1 MSLSDSL
8 GEERQIFWRVA
19 RRQVRMANN
28 ANCEKAFCKAA
39 GARQRVC
46 QCVLVALLAVISLVP
61 ELLAADPGGAPDA
74 DNLKQLSLSEL
85 GNIEVT
91 TPSKEPEEIWRT
103 PAATYVLTQ
112 DDIRRSGATS
122 IPEML
127 RLVPGVEVA
136 RINSNEWALSIRGF
150 GSAFSRDV
158 LVLIDGRSVYTPL
171 YAGVYWDVQNVPV
184 EDIERIEVIRGPGGT
199 IWGSNAVN
207 GVINIITKKAKD
219 TRGTYASVRSGNID
233 QGGGTLRYGGAHGAN
248 LDYRM
253 YGMGFGLAPEFH
265 LDNDNYDSW
274 QLGQAGFRTD
284 STLSDRDN
292 LTVQGD
298 IYKGKVGQ
306 QVSIAY
312 YSPLVQQNVDG
323 IEDVSG
329 GNLLGVW
336 QHTLSNT
343 SNIQVQTYY
352 DRTSRFGPQLGETRN
367 TFDFDFVHHLQLG
380 ERNQVTWGFG
390 TRVSQGDF
398 EQTVATV
405 DFTPHDETDTL
416 YSTFVQDQV
425 AILKDKLWLTL
436 GSKFEHNNFTGW
448 ENQPAA
454 RLLFNPTP
462 HQTLWAAVS
471 RAVRTPSRIDENL
484 QLTGLVLSNPPIFV
498 CICDNGKFISETL
511 LGYELGYRRLI
522 TPRLY
527 VDVAGFHNK
536 YNDLQSFGAASL
548 SIVNSPPPQHILISV
563 PFANGIMG
571 STNGGEIAPDWK
583 ATRWMELRAAYS
595 YTSLNLVD
603 RATRAKS
610 SDISSYEDS
619 SPHNEVTGQAFFNLP
634 RQFTFSPTYRY
645 VGAVPAQL
653 TGSYQTMDA
662 RIAWRFTKNFELSF
676 TGQNLFQPRHPEF
689 GSVLIERGGYGQI
702 TWRRDTE

>member
-1 MSLSDSL
+1 M
-8 GEERQIFWRVA
+8 V
-19 RRQVRMANN
+19 NN
-28 ANCEKAFCKAA
+28 ANRGTLLYAA
-39 GARQRVC
+39 ALARQLVL
-46 QCVLVALLAVISLVP
+46 QCVLLALMVICLVAESF
-61 ELLAADPGGAPDA
+61 AADQDAVPDP
-74 DNLKQLSLSEL
+74 DSLKKLSLSEL

-91 TPSKEPEEIWRT
+91 TPSKEPAELWKT

-112 DDIRRSGATS
+112 EDIRRSGATS

-136 RINSNEWALSIRGF
+136 RINSNQWSVSIRGF
-150 GSAFSRDV
+150 GSAFSRNV

-171 YAGVYWDVQNVPV
+171 FAGVYWDVQNVPI
-184 EDIERIEVIRGPGGT
+184 EDIDRIEVVRGPGGT

-207 GVINIITKKAKD
+207 GVINIITKKARN
-219 TRGTYASVRSGNID
+219 THGTYASVRSGNID
-233 QGGGTLRYGGAHGAN
+233 QGGGTFRYGGAHGAN

-292 LTVQGD
+292 LTVEGD

-306 QVSIAY
+306 RVNIAY
-312 YSPLVQQNVDG
+312 YSPLVQKNVDG

-336 QHTLSNT
+336 RHTLSDT
-343 SNIQVQTYY
+343 SDFQVQAYY
-352 DRTSRFGPQLGETRN
+352 DRTSRFGPQLGETRD

-390 TRVSQGDF
+390 TRLSKGDF
-398 EQTVATV
+398 IQTVPTV
-405 DFTPHDETDTL
+405 NFVPSNETDTI
-416 YSTFVQDQV
+416 YSAFVQDQI
-425 AILKDKLWLTL
+425 AILKNKLWLTL
-436 GSKFEHNNFTGW
+436 GSKFERNNFTGW
-448 ENQPAA
+448 ENQPGA

-462 HQTLWAAVS
+462 HQTVWAAVT
-471 RAVRTPSRIDENL
+471 RAVRTPSRIDEDL
-484 QLTGLVLSNPPIFV
+484 QLTGLLLPNPPIFI
-498 CICDNGKFISETL
+498 CICDNGKFVSETL
-511 LGYELGYRRLI
+511 LGYEVGYRRLI
-522 TPRLY
+522 TSRLY
-527 VDVAGFHNK
+527 IDVAGFHNK

-548 SIVNSPPPQHILISV
+548 SIENSPPPQHILISV
-563 PFANGIMG
+563 PFVNGIMG
-571 STNGGEIAPDWK
+571 SSNGGEIAPDWK
-583 ATRWMELRAAYS
+583 VTRWMELRAGYS

-603 RATRAKS
+603 RATHAKS
-610 SDISSYEDS
+610 SDISSYEGS
-619 SPHNEVTGQAFFNLP
+619 SPHNEVTGQTFFSLP
-634 RQFTFSPTYRY
+634 KQLTLSPTYRY
-645 VGAVPAQL
+645 VGSVPAQL

-689 GSVLIERGGYGQI
+689 GSVLVERGGYGQI

>member
-1 MSLSDSL
+1 M
-8 GEERQIFWRVA
+8 V
-19 RRQVRMANN
+19 NN
-28 ANCEKAFCKAA
+28 ANRGTLLYAA
-39 GARQRVC
+39 ALARQLVL
-46 QCVLVALLAVISLVP
+46 QCVLLALMVICLVAESF
-61 ELLAADPGGAPDA
+61 AADQDAVPDP
-74 DNLKQLSLSEL
+74 DSLKKLSLSEL

-91 TPSKEPEEIWRT
+91 TPSKEPEELWKT

-112 DDIRRSGATS
+112 EDIRRSGATS

-136 RINSNEWALSIRGF
+136 RINSNQWSVSIRGF
-150 GSAFSRDV
+150 GSAFSRNV

-171 YAGVYWDVQNVPV
+171 FAGVYWDVQNVPI
-184 EDIERIEVIRGPGGT
+184 EDIDRIEVVRGPGGT

-207 GVINIITKKAKD
+207 GVINIITKKARN
-219 TRGTYASVRSGNID
+219 THGTYASVRSGNID
-233 QGGGTLRYGGAHGAN
+233 QGGGTFRYGGAHGAN

-292 LTVQGD
+292 LTVEGD

-306 QVSIAY
+306 RVNIAY
-312 YSPLVQQNVDG
+312 YSPLVQKNVDG

-336 QHTLSNT
+336 RHTLSDT
-343 SNIQVQTYY
+343 SDFQVQAYY
-352 DRTSRFGPQLGETRN
+352 ERTSRFGPQLGETRD

-390 TRVSQGDF
+390 TRLSKGDF
-398 EQTVATV
+398 IQTVPTV
-405 DFTPHDETDTL
+405 NFVPSNETDTI
-416 YSTFVQDQV
+416 YSAFVQDQI
-425 AILKDKLWLTL
+425 AILKNKLWLTL
-436 GSKFEHNNFTGW
+436 GSKFERNNFTGW
-448 ENQPAA
+448 ENQPGA

-462 HQTLWAAVS
+462 HQTVWAAVT
-471 RAVRTPSRIDENL
+471 RAVRTPSRIDEDL
-484 QLTGLVLSNPPIFV
+484 QLTGLLLPNPPIFI
-498 CICDNGKFISETL
+498 CICDNGKFVSETL
-511 LGYELGYRRLI
+511 LGYEVGYRRLI
-522 TPRLY
+522 TSRLY
-527 VDVAGFHNK
+527 IDVAGFHNK

-548 SIVNSPPPQHILISV
+548 SIENSPPPQHILISV
-563 PFANGIMG
+563 PFVNGIMG
-571 STNGGEIAPDWK
+571 SSNGGEIAPDWK
-583 ATRWMELRAAYS
+583 VTRWMELRAGYS

-603 RATRAKS
+603 RATHAKS
-610 SDISSYEDS
+610 SDISSYEGS
-619 SPHNEVTGQAFFNLP
+619 SPHNEVTGQTFFSLP
-634 RQFTFSPTYRY
+634 KQLTLSPTYRY
-645 VGAVPAQL
+645 VGSVPAQL

-689 GSVLIERGGYGQI
+689 GSVLVERGGYGQI

>member
-1 MSLSDSL
+1 
-8 GEERQIFWRVA
+8 
-19 RRQVRMANN
+19 MANN
-28 ANCEKAFCKAA
+28 ASSDKTL
-39 GARQRVC
+39 C
-46 QCVLVALLAVISLVP
+46 QGGHSGQLVFRNVLVVLLAVISLVA
-61 ELLAADPGGAPDA
+61 ESFAADHGGVPDA

-91 TPSKEPEEIWRT
+91 TPSKEPEEIWKT

-112 DDIRRSGATS
+112 EDILRSGATS
-122 IPEML
+122 VPEAL

-136 RINSNEWALSIRGF
+136 RINSNQWSVSIRGF
-150 GSAFSRDV
+150 GSAFSRSV

-171 YAGVYWDVQNVPV
+171 FAGVYWDVQNVPLD
-184 EDIERIEVIRGPGGT
+184 DIERIEVVRGPGGT

-219 TRGTYASVRSGNID
+219 TRGTYTSVRSGNVD
-233 QGGGTLRYGGAHGAN
+233 QGGGAFRYGAARGSN
-248 LDYRM
+248 FDYRV
-253 YGMGFGLAPEFH
+253 YGMGFGLTPEFH
-265 LDNDNYDSW
+265 PDNDNYDSW

-284 STLSDRDN
+284 STLGNGDS

-298 IYKGKVGQ
+298 IYKGEVGQ

-312 YSPLVQQNVDG
+312 YSPLVQKNVDG
-323 IEDVSG
+323 VQDVSG

-336 QHTLSNT
+336 HHAISDT
-343 SNIQVQTYY
+343 SDLQVQAYY
-352 DRTSRFGPQLGETRN
+352 DRTSRFGPQFGETRD
-367 TFDFDFVHHLQLG
+367 TFDLDFVHHLKLG
-380 ERNQVTWGFG
+380 QRNEIAWGVG
-390 TRVSQGDF
+390 ARLSEGDF
-398 EQTVATV
+398 IQAVPTVN
-405 DFTPHDETDTL
+405 FFPNDETDTV
-416 YSTFVQDQV
+416 YSTFVQDQI
-425 AILKDKLWLTL
+425 AIVKDKLWLTL
-436 GSKFEHNNFTGW
+436 GSKFERNNFTGW
-448 ENQPAA
+448 ENQPGA

-462 HQTLWAAVS
+462 HQTIWAAVS

-484 QLTGLVLSNPPIFV
+484 QLTGLFLSSPPIFV
-498 CICDNGKFISETL
+498 CICDNGKFVSETL

-536 YNDLQSFGAASL
+536 YNDLQSLGETSL
-548 SIVNSPPPQHILISV
+548 SIENSPPPQHFLVSV

-571 STNGGEIAPDWK
+571 SSNGGEIAPDWK

-595 YTSLNLVD
+595 YTSLNFVD
-603 RATRAKS
+603 RATHAKS

-619 SPHNEVTGQAFFNLP
+619 SPHNEVTGQAFVNLP
-634 RQFTFSPTYRY
+634 KGFQLSPAYRY

-653 TGSYQTMDA
+653 TPSYQTMDA
-662 RIAWRFTKNFELSF
+662 RLAWRFRKNFELSF

-689 GSVLIERGGYGQI
+689 GSVLVERGGYGQI

>member
-1 MSLSDSL
+1 M
-8 GEERQIFWRVA
+8 V
-19 RRQVRMANN
+19 NN
-28 ANCEKAFCKAA
+28 ANRGTLLYAA
-39 GARQRVC
+39 ALARQLVL
-46 QCVLVALLAVISLVP
+46 QCVLLALMVICLVAESF
-61 ELLAADPGGAPDA
+61 AADQDAVPDP
-74 DNLKQLSLSEL
+74 DSLKKLSLSEL

-91 TPSKEPEEIWRT
+91 TPSKEPEELWKT

-112 DDIRRSGATS
+112 EDIRRSGATS

-136 RINSNEWALSIRGF
+136 RINSNQWSVSIRGF
-150 GSAFSRDV
+150 GSAFSRNV

-171 YAGVYWDVQNVPV
+171 FAGVYWDVQNVPI
-184 EDIERIEVIRGPGGT
+184 EDIDRIEVVRGPGGT

-207 GVINIITKKAKD
+207 GVINIITKKARN
-219 TRGTYASVRSGNID
+219 THGTYASVRSGNID
-233 QGGGTLRYGGAHGAN
+233 QGGGTFRYGGAHGAN

-292 LTVQGD
+292 LTVEGD

-306 QVSIAY
+306 RVNIAY
-312 YSPLVQQNVDG
+312 YSPLVQKNVDG

-336 QHTLSNT
+336 RHTLSDT
-343 SNIQVQTYY
+343 SDFQVQAYY
-352 DRTSRFGPQLGETRN
+352 DRTSRFGPQLGETRD

-390 TRVSQGDF
+390 TRLSKGDF
-398 EQTVATV
+398 IQTVPTV
-405 DFTPHDETDTL
+405 NFVPSNETDTI
-416 YSTFVQDQV
+416 YSAFVQDQI
-425 AILKDKLWLTL
+425 AILKNKLWLTL
-436 GSKFEHNNFTGW
+436 GSKFERNNFTGW
-448 ENQPAA
+448 ENQPGA

-462 HQTLWAAVS
+462 HQTVWAAVT
-471 RAVRTPSRIDENL
+471 RAVRTPSRIDEDL
-484 QLTGLVLSNPPIFV
+484 QLTGLLLPNPPIFI
-498 CICDNGKFISETL
+498 CICDNGKFVSETL
-511 LGYELGYRRLI
+511 LGYEVGYRRLI
-522 TPRLY
+522 TSRLY
-527 VDVAGFHNK
+527 IDVAGFHNK

-548 SIVNSPPPQHILISV
+548 SIENSPPPQHILISV
-563 PFANGIMG
+563 PFVNGIMG
-571 STNGGEIAPDWK
+571 SSNGGEIAPDWK
-583 ATRWMELRAAYS
+583 VTRWMELRAGYS

-603 RATRAKS
+603 RATHAKS
-610 SDISSYEDS
+610 SDISSYEGS
-619 SPHNEVTGQAFFNLP
+619 SPHNEVTGQTFFSLP
-634 RQFTFSPTYRY
+634 KQLTLSPTYRY
-645 VGAVPAQL
+645 VGSVPAQL

-689 GSVLIERGGYGQI
+689 GSVLVERGGYGQI

>member
-1 MSLSDSL
+1 M
-8 GEERQIFWRVA
+8 V
-19 RRQVRMANN
+19 NN
-28 ANCEKAFCKAA
+28 ANRGTLLYAA
-39 GARQRVC
+39 ALARQLVL
-46 QCVLVALLAVISLVP
+46 QCVLLALMVICLVAESF
-61 ELLAADPGGAPDA
+61 AADQDAVPDP
-74 DNLKQLSLSEL
+74 DSLKKLSLSEL

-91 TPSKEPEEIWRT
+91 TPSKEPEELWKT

-112 DDIRRSGATS
+112 EDIRRSGATS

-136 RINSNEWALSIRGF
+136 RINSNQWSVSIRGF
-150 GSAFSRDV
+150 GSAFSRNV

-171 YAGVYWDVQNVPV
+171 FAGVYWDVQNVPI
-184 EDIERIEVIRGPGGT
+184 EDIDRIEVVRGPGGT

-207 GVINIITKKAKD
+207 GVINIITKKARN
-219 TRGTYASVRSGNID
+219 THGTYASVRSGNID
-233 QGGGTLRYGGAHGAN
+233 QGGGTFRYGGAHGAN

-292 LTVQGD
+292 LTVEGD

-306 QVSIAY
+306 RVNIAY
-312 YSPLVQQNVDG
+312 YSPLVQKNVDG

-336 QHTLSNT
+336 RHTLSDT
-343 SNIQVQTYY
+343 SDFQVQAYY
-352 DRTSRFGPQLGETRN
+352 DRTSRFGPQLGETRD

-390 TRVSQGDF
+390 TRLSKGDF
-398 EQTVATV
+398 IQTVPTV
-405 DFTPHDETDTL
+405 NFVPSNETDTI
-416 YSTFVQDQV
+416 YSAFVQDQI
-425 AILKDKLWLTL
+425 AILKNKLWLTL
-436 GSKFEHNNFTGW
+436 GSKFERNNFTGW
-448 ENQPAA
+448 ENQPGA

-462 HQTLWAAVS
+462 HQTVWAAVT
-471 RAVRTPSRIDENL
+471 RAVRTPSRIDEDL
-484 QLTGLVLSNPPIFV
+484 QLTGLLLPNPPIFI
-498 CICDNGKFISETL
+498 CICDNGKFVSETL
-511 LGYELGYRRLI
+511 LGYEVGYRRLI
-522 TPRLY
+522 TSSLY
-527 VDVAGFHNK
+527 IDVAGFHNK

-548 SIVNSPPPQHILISV
+548 SIENSPPPQHILISV
-563 PFANGIMG
+563 PFVNGIMG
-571 STNGGEIAPDWK
+571 SSNGGEIAPDWK
-583 ATRWMELRAAYS
+583 ATRWMELRAGYS

-603 RATRAKS
+603 RATHAKS
-610 SDISSYEDS
+610 SDISSYEGS
-619 SPHNEVTGQAFFNLP
+619 SPHNEVTGQTFFSLP
-634 RQFTFSPTYRY
+634 KQLTLSPTYRY
-645 VGAVPAQL
+645 VGSVPAQL

-689 GSVLIERGGYGQI
+689 GSVLVERGGYGQI

>member
-1 MSLSDSL
+1 M
-8 GEERQIFWRVA
+8 V
-19 RRQVRMANN
+19 NN
-28 ANCEKAFCKAA
+28 ANRGTLLYAA
-39 GARQRVC
+39 ALARQLVL
-46 QCVLVALLAVISLVP
+46 QCVLLALMVICLVAESF
-61 ELLAADPGGAPDA
+61 AADQDAVPDP
-74 DNLKQLSLSEL
+74 DSLKKLSLSEL

-91 TPSKEPEEIWRT
+91 TPSKEPAELWKT

-112 DDIRRSGATS
+112 EDIRRSGATS

-136 RINSNEWALSIRGF
+136 RINSNQWSVSIRGF
-150 GSAFSRDV
+150 GSAFSRNV

-171 YAGVYWDVQNVPV
+171 FAGVYWDVQNVPI
-184 EDIERIEVIRGPGGT
+184 EDIDRIEVVRGPGGT

-207 GVINIITKKAKD
+207 GVINIITKKARN
-219 TRGTYASVRSGNID
+219 THGTYASVRSGNID
-233 QGGGTLRYGGAHGAN
+233 QGGGTFRYGGAHGAN

-292 LTVQGD
+292 LTVEGD

-306 QVSIAY
+306 RVNIAY
-312 YSPLVQQNVDG
+312 YSPLVQKNVDG

-336 QHTLSNT
+336 RHTLSDT
-343 SNIQVQTYY
+343 SDFQVQAYY
-352 DRTSRFGPQLGETRN
+352 DRTSRFGPQLGETRD

-390 TRVSQGDF
+390 TRLSKGDF
-398 EQTVATV
+398 IQTVPTV
-405 DFTPHDETDTL
+405 NFVPSNETDTI
-416 YSTFVQDQV
+416 YSAFVQDQI
-425 AILKDKLWLTL
+425 AILKNKLWLTL
-436 GSKFEHNNFTGW
+436 GSKFERNNFTGW
-448 ENQPAA
+448 ENQPGA

-462 HQTLWAAVS
+462 HQTVWAAVT
-471 RAVRTPSRIDENL
+471 RAVRTPSRIDEDL
-484 QLTGLVLSNPPIFV
+484 QLTGLLLPNPPIFI
-498 CICDNGKFISETL
+498 CICDNGKFVSETL
-511 LGYELGYRRLI
+511 LGYEVGYRRLI
-522 TPRLY
+522 TSSLY
-527 VDVAGFHNK
+527 IDVAGFHNK

-548 SIVNSPPPQHILISV
+548 SIENSPPPQHILISV
-563 PFANGIMG
+563 PFVNGIMG
-571 STNGGEIAPDWK
+571 SSNGGEIAPDWK
-583 ATRWMELRAAYS
+583 VTRWMELRAGYS

-603 RATRAKS
+603 RATHAKS
-610 SDISSYEDS
+610 SDISSYEGS
-619 SPHNEVTGQAFFNLP
+619 SPHNEVTGQTFFSLP
-634 RQFTFSPTYRY
+634 KQLTLSPTYRY
-645 VGAVPAQL
+645 VGSVPAQL

-689 GSVLIERGGYGQI
+689 GSVLVERGGYGQI